1 MNKMLWEL
9 YVTFGVAT
17 VLFILFNK
25 KFIAQSL
32 PNSPD
37 ILCTEPMEVRSPI
50 SISPMETIPERFIV
64 QPMSEDESSSEEF
77 VIKEKF
83 Y

>member
-25 KFIAQSL
+25 KFIAQPL

-37 ILCTEPMEVRSPI
+37 ILCTEPFEVSSPI

-77 VIKEKF
+77 VIKEK
-83 Y
+83 YY